1 MVGAAAADWALP
13 AASFATVAS
22 YTAIITKG
30 SYTTTECAVV
40 VCSGSVVA
48 AVAII
53 VAGTEC

>member
-1 MVGAAAADWALP
+1 MVGAAAADLALP

-22 YTAIITKG
+22 YTAIITRG
-30 SYTTTECAVV
+30 SYTTECAVV
-40 VCSGSVVA
+40 ACSGSVVA